1 MVKMNGKME
10 EIAISS
16 NNEIFFKSI
25 FSCCESFSSTSKKN
39 NKQRYNLIVDHLPL
53 NILLGREDI
62 SEHISNLK
70 EHEIIEISCA
80 KSRDV

>member
-25 FSCCESFSSTSKKN
+25 K
-39 NKQRYNLIVDHLPL
+39 
-53 NILLGREDI
+53 
-62 SEHISNLK
+62 
-70 EHEIIEISCA
+70 
-80 KSRDV
+80 